1 MTRCLSILFL
11 LLALLFSSCST
22 PAGEKRYEF
31 NIESQLLETALTIF
45 SKTSDYQ
52 FIYTDAGIASL
63 KTGGVKGFYSAGAA
77 LEKLLKG
84 TAVTFKYTNENTIL
98 LDTANVVSS
107 RVKSPPATVARVDTD
122 TEDIG
127 GVSDETAAGQETA
140 IASSYPVADEY
151 VAPEKHTIDEII
163 VTALKRKTSLQDT
176 PISITVLTE
185 KNLQRLGADD
195 FLDFIG
201 SVPGLNVRDNGPGQT
216 RPIIRG
222 IFSPGEPQVGVY
234 FDDAIIT
241 GAPGTTNSAGR
252 FSAELKP
259 FDIERIEILKG
270 PQGTLYGGGSMGGT
284 IRFITAK
291 PNASEVESKF
301 SVEGSTVKYGSAGYQ
316 VNGMV
321 NLPIIQDQLA
331 LRMVAYKRDDSGYVD
346 NVALGK
352 DDIND
357 IDTEGGRVALRW
369 TPVDNFTATGTVFHQ
384 NQKVGG
390 GFHFNP
396 DLGKKHPKTGV
407 GSNEP
412 FDDEYVLYN
421 LTFEY
426 RRDWVEAL
434 YSYTYFDRNAVF
446 RFHNDFSGIPFPP
459 LLAVQPQPTRAQTH
473 ELRFSSSGKKA
484 LDWTIGA
491 FYQDRL
497 AFADSRVTRP
507 TTAGNEPD
515 PVVFF
520 FRRTAESSLIHRAL
534 FGEASW
540 HVNENFDITAG
551 IRYFDIDTGTDVVN
565 IFGVFNTPVFPR
577 RTNITR
583 GSDDGPVLKIHAG
596 YHLTDD
602 ILLFAQFSQGFRP
615 GGANQN
621 NSSIAITDP
630 LNVGVPE
637 SFNSDKVDNYEFG
650 FHTAWFDK
658 RLILNGAI
666 FHMDWTDIVLEHR
679 SPTGLF
685 TFLDNADSAEVD
697 GVELELMF
705 NAFSNLRLTAAL
717 AYLDAELTS
726 NGPVNWQQVSGL
738 TLSRSGLKGDAIPNV
753 PEWTINMSLDYEHEL
768 PWLSLTGMLYVNVD
782 YTGKSF
788 SDYNQFLLDPL
799 SFSLTGIPNGNF
811 NKQGGYTIVDVK
823 VGLESKKSW
832 GVYLYVENLL
842 DERGITHVFED
853 GNFRLAPGLNFFERP
868 RTVGL
873 ILDKTY

>member
-1 MTRCLSILFL
+1 MARCLSILL
-11 LLALLFSSCST
+11 LLLVLLFSSCGA

-31 NIESQLLETALTIF
+31 DIEPQLLETALTTF

-52 FIYTDAGIASL
+52 FIYTDASIASL
-63 KTGGVKGFYSAGAA
+63 KTGGVKGFYSAGTA

-84 TAVTFKYTNENTIL
+84 TGVTFKYTNENTIL
-98 LDTANVVSS
+98 LDTADSVSS
-107 RVKSPPATVARVDTD
+107 RVNPTPAIVARADND
-122 TEDIG
+122 AEEAG
-127 GVSDETAAGQETA
+127 GVSNKAAAEQEKTMA
-140 IASSYPVADEY
+140 FSHSMADEY
-151 VAPEKHTIDEII
+151 VVPERHTIDEII

-185 KNLQRLGADD
+185 KNLERLGADD

-284 IRFITAK
+284 IRFITEK
-291 PNASEVESKF
+291 PNASEFESKF
-301 SVEGSTVKYGSAGYQ
+301 SIEGSTVRYGSAGYQ

-346 NVALGK
+346 NVALDK

-369 TPVDNFTATGTVFHQ
+369 TPVDNFTATGTVFYQ

-396 DLGKKHPKTGV
+396 DLGKKNPKTGV

-434 YSYTYFDRNAVF
+434 YSCTYYDRNAVF
-446 RFHNDFSGIPFPP
+446 RFYNNFSGIPFPP

-473 ELRFSSSGKKA
+473 ELRFSSTGQKA

-497 AFADSRVTRP
+497 AFTDSRVTRP

-520 FRRTAESSLIHRAL
+520 FRRTAESSLIQRAL
-534 FGEASW
+534 FGEVSW
-540 HVNENFDITAG
+540 HVNQKFDVTAG
-551 IRYFDIDTGTDVVN
+551 IRYFDIDNGSDVVN
-565 IFGVFNTPVFPR
+565 IFGVYNTPLLPQ

-583 GSDDGPVLKIHAG
+583 GSDDGPVFKLHAG
-596 YHLTDD
+596 YHFADD

-637 SFNSDKVDNYEFG
+637 SFDSDEVDNYEFG
-650 FHTAWFDK
+650 FRTAWFDK

-666 FHMDWTDIVLEHR
+666 FHMDWSDIVLEHR

-697 GVELELMF
+697 GAEVELMF
-705 NAFSNLRLTAAL
+705 NALRNLRLTAAL

-726 NGPVNWQQVSGL
+726 NGPVNRQQVSGL

-753 PEWTINMSLDYEHEL
+753 PAWTINMSLDYEHEL
-768 PWLSLTGMLYVNVD
+768 PWLALTGMLYVNVE
-782 YTGKSF
+782 YTGESF

-799 SFSLTGIPNGNF
+799 SLSITSIPNVNY
-811 NKQGGYTIVDVK
+811 NKQGDYTVVDVK
-823 VGLESKKSW
+823 VGLESKNDWS
-832 GVYLYVENLL
+832 VYLYVENLL
-842 DERGITHVFED
+842 DKRGITHVFED
-853 GNFRLAPGLNFFERP
+853 GNFRLEPGLNFFERP

-873 ILDKTY
+873 ILNKTY